1 VIPAQRQL
9 QPTRSPK
16 LAAPRNH
23 FTLQTR
29 DAAKLTDDDIPRV
42 RSIRASLVLDLRI
55 RDQDVLSASFASSYK
70 LSKSV
75 CMFLPQSMS
84 RTFFSLV
91 LCTTVLLP
99 AITIAEAENIRASQ
113 SGSHSASNQQL
124 ICDVAR
130 LQAGEVVVGQA
141 SSKLVTIT
149 NRGRTSLTVLSAA
162 STGAEFG
169 LNGLDLPLSLAA
181 GASYTF
187 SVTFMPQKS
196 GRVDGRISI
205 VSEAPNQTLTIMLSG
220 TGRATGQ
227 LEVTPAAIDFG
238 DASLGSAATQTGQLT
253 ARGANVTVSSATI
266 SNEDFRLGGLSL
278 PFTIPAGRSVSFTI
292 RFVPREN
299 RSSSA
304 ILSFASDAKNPPTEQ
319 EVTVRVVDPV
329 QHKVQLSWKA
339 STSKHLLGYNVYRG
353 TRSGGPYKKIN
364 GSLDP
369 STDYTDLHVVAGY
382 KYYYVATA
390 VNLKGQESKHSK
402 QVEAVIP

>member
-1 VIPAQRQL
+1 LEISAQ
-9 QPTRSPK
+9 
-16 LAAPRNH
+16 RNH
-23 FTLQTR
+23 FILQTR
-29 DAAKLTDDDIPRV
+29 DATKLTDDDIPRV

-253 ARGANVTVSSATI
+253 ASGANV
-266 SNEDFRLGGLSL
+266 
-278 PFTIPAGRSVSFTI
+278 
-292 RFVPREN
+292 
-299 RSSSA
+299 
-304 ILSFASDAKNPPTEQ
+304 
-319 EVTVRVVDPV
+319 
-329 QHKVQLSWKA
+329 
-339 STSKHLLGYNVYRG
+339 
-353 TRSGGPYKKIN
+353 
-364 GSLDP
+364 
-369 STDYTDLHVVAGY
+369 
-382 KYYYVATA
+382 
-390 VNLKGQESKHSK
+390 NLN
-402 QVEAVIP
+402 